1 MPVFPC
7 QSVVQDSVRGSR
19 YTLCSVSQGVRGLI
33 LALSTCSPGFPP
45 PPPPSRPAPSL
56 PWHLTNPTQSLSNA
70 PHPPLLGAYQ
80 KTGSELSSGPARPLR
95 AGSAASWRK
104 CCGCSQLRPG
114 RIQAAS
120 FIKTSR
126 TMVSLSS
133 VLGGPHHWME
143 RLELSFSPAGWR
155 G

>member
-45 PPPPSRPAPSL
+45 PPPPSLPAPSL

-70 PHPPLLGAYQ
+70 PRPASWCLPKNGLRAELRAS
-80 KTGSELSSGPARPLR
+80 KATESRIGSILEEALQLFSAPSWENPGSFLYKDQQDNGIFELR
-95 AGSAASWRK
+95 AGR
-104 CCGCSQLRPG
+104 
-114 RIQAAS
+114 
-120 FIKTSR
+120 TS
-126 TMVSLSS
+126 SLDGK
-133 VLGGPHHWME
+133 V
-143 RLELSFSPAGWR
+143 RAEL
-155 G
+155 